1 MFCEE
6 CGAKIIEGAK
16 FCEQCGTPVPTIDMQ
31 TENTKK
37 SKLPFPT
44 KKFFLVGSIVLGVFL
59 LLVGFV
65 VFVMMSSGRKQPRQL
80 TNQSQQMYSQSAE
93 DEQETTSTPVMTE
106 PPVDTEED
114 SDTLEETEETDEI
127 EEDYVEEEVLP
138 FQKSCVTSITAT
150 SELSERGMTHYAD
163 RISDGSLTKAWVEGA
178 SGVGIGESVTFE
190 FDDKYRVEGM
200 NINAGYQKTKSL
212 YKKNAR
218 PKKIRVIFSD
228 GTSEDFV
235 LKDRYGKQVIEFSQP
250 VDTEEITVEIKSVY
264 RGSKYEDTVISEL
277 QWY

>member
-31 TENTKK
+31 TENMKK
-37 SKLPFPT
+37 SKPPFPT
-44 KKFFLVGSIVLGVFL
+44 KKFFLVGSIVVGVLF

-65 VFVMMSSGRKQPRQL
+65 MLVMMRSGGRQPRQL
-80 TNQSQQMYSQSAE
+80 TNQSQQMNSQSAE
-93 DEQETTSTPVMTE
+93 DEQETTSTPVTTE

-114 SDTLEETEETDEI
+114 SETMEETDET
-127 EEDYVEEEVLP
+127 EEDYVEEEVPP
-138 FQKSCVTSITAT
+138 FQKGCVTSIAAT

-178 SGVGIGESVTFE
+178 SGVGIGESVTFK
-190 FDDKYRVEGM
+190 FDDEYRVEGM

-235 LKDRYGKQVIEFSQP
+235 LKDRYGKQMIEFSQP